1 MSIFLPFI
9 AVGIC
14 SGVSSALVTYFYI
27 SPSKEDDKNS
37 KLFLE
42 KEEQKEDDKNSKLF
56 LEKEEQKEDDKN
68 SKLFLE
74 KEKWFKI
81 KFQSTL
87 DEISSGSK
95 KLTHIEKP
103 KIKKHKPLTI
113 GTLDLGNLFEVELL
127 RKFKNVEEF

>member
-14 SGVSSALVTYFYI
+14 SGISSALVTYFYI
-27 SPSKEDDKNS
+27 SPSNEEDKNSNIFLEDKNSNIFLEDKNS
-37 KLFLE
+37 KIFLE
-42 KEEQKEDDKNSKLF
+42 KE
-56 LEKEEQKEDDKN
+56 
-68 SKLFLE
+68 
-74 KEKWFKI
+74 WFKI
-81 KFQSTL
+81 KFQSSL

-103 KIKKHKPLTI
+103 KIKKYKPLTI

>member
-27 SPSKEDDKNS
+27 SPS
-37 KLFLE
+37 
-42 KEEQKEDDKNSKLF
+42 KEDDKNSKLF